1 MEEAIKEEIQRL
13 NDLLVEYG
21 ISDKRRKL
29 LEPVIE
35 NTAFMKVK
43 LEEARK
49 MVKET
54 SVVIQYDNGGG
65 QKGLRENPIFKGYE
79 ALWKSYMSGMNV
91 IMQSMP
97 QEVVR
102 VEADK
107 IVEAKTMLDMVR
119 EKHKKQYDR
128 IARTTN

>member
-1 MEEAIKEEIQRL
+1 MEEAIREEVERL
-13 NDLLVEYG
+13 HDLLDEYD
-21 ISDKRRKL
+21 ISDRRKKL

-79 ALWKSYMSGMNV
+79 ALWKSYMAGMNE
-91 IMQSMP
+91 ITKALP
-97 QEVVR
+97 QEVVK
-102 VEADK
+102 VEAEK
-107 IVEAKTMLDMVR
+107 IVEAKTMLEMVR
-119 EKHKKQYDR
+119 DRHKKSV
-128 IARTTN
+128 

>member
-1 MEEAIKEEIQRL
+1 MEEAIKKEIERL
-13 NDLLVEYG
+13 QDLLDEYE
-21 ISDKRRKL
+21 ISDKRKKL

-79 ALWKSYMSGMNV
+79 ALWKSYMAGMNE
-91 IMQSMP
+91 ITKALP
-97 QEVVR
+97 QEVVK
-102 VEADK
+102 VEAEK
-107 IVEAKTMLDMVR
+107 IIEAKTMLDMVR
-119 EKHKKQYDR
+119 DRHKKQ
-128 IARTTN
+128 A

>member
-1 MEEAIKEEIQRL
+1 METAIQEEAQRL
-13 NDLLVEYG
+13 RDLLSEYD
-21 ISDKRRKL
+21 ISDKRIRM

-35 NTAFMKVK
+35 NTAFMKAK
-43 LEEARK
+43 LDEARQ

-65 QKGLRENPIFKGYE
+65 QKGIRENPIFKGYE
-79 ALWKSYMSGMNV
+79 SLWKSYMSGMNI
-91 IMQSMP
+91 IMSALP

-107 IVEAKTMLDMVR
+107 VIEAKTMLDMVR
-119 EKHKKQYDR
+119 DRHRKQ
-128 IARTTN
+128 A

>member
-119 EKHKKQYDR
+119 EKHKK
-128 IARTTN
+128 TV

>member
-1 MEEAIKEEIQRL
+1 MEEAIREEVERL
-13 NDLLVEYG
+13 HELLDEYD
-21 ISDKRRKL
+21 ISDRRKKL

-79 ALWKSYMSGMNV
+79 ALWKSYMAGMNE
-91 IMQSMP
+91 ITKALP
-97 QEVVR
+97 QEVVKE
-102 VEADK
+102 EAEK
-107 IVEAKTMLDMVR
+107 IVEVKTMLDMVR
-119 EKHKKQYDR
+119 DRHKKSV
-128 IARTTN
+128 

>member
-1 MEEAIKEEIQRL
+1 MEEAIREEVERL
-13 NDLLVEYG
+13 HDLLDEYE
-21 ISDKRRKL
+21 ISDRRKKL

-79 ALWKSYMSGMNV
+79 ALWKSYMAGMNE
-91 IMQSMP
+91 ITKALP
-97 QEVVR
+97 QEVVKE
-102 VEADK
+102 EAEK
-107 IVEAKTMLDMVR
+107 IVEVKTMLDMVR
-119 EKHKKQYDR
+119 DRHKKSV
-128 IARTTN
+128 

>member
-1 MEEAIKEEIQRL
+1 MEEAIREEVERL
-13 NDLLVEYG
+13 HELLDEYD
-21 ISDKRRKL
+21 ISDRRKKL

-79 ALWKSYMSGMNV
+79 ALWKSYMAGMNE
-91 IMQSMP
+91 ITKALP
-97 QEVVR
+97 QEVVK
-102 VEADK
+102 VEAEK
-107 IVEAKTMLDMVR
+107 IIEAKTMLDMVR
-119 EKHKKQYDR
+119 DRHKKSV
-128 IARTTN
+128 

>member
-1 MEEAIKEEIQRL
+1 MEEAIREEVERL
-13 NDLLVEYG
+13 HDLLDEYE
-21 ISDKRRKL
+21 ISDRRKKL

-79 ALWKSYMSGMNV
+79 ALWKSYMAGMNE
-91 IMQSMP
+91 ITKALP
-97 QEVVR
+97 QEVVK
-102 VEADK
+102 VEAEK
-107 IVEAKTMLDMVR
+107 IVEAKTMLEMVR
-119 EKHKKQYDR
+119 DRHKKSV
-128 IARTTN
+128 

>member
-1 MEEAIKEEIQRL
+1 MEEAIREEVERL
-13 NDLLVEYG
+13 HDLLDEYE
-21 ISDKRRKL
+21 ISDRRKKL

-79 ALWKSYMSGMNV
+79 ALWKSYMAGMNE
-91 IMQSMP
+91 ITKTLP
-97 QEVVR
+97 QEVVK
-102 VEADK
+102 VEAEK
-107 IVEAKTMLDMVR
+107 IVEAKTMLEMVR
-119 EKHKKQYDR
+119 DRHKKSV
-128 IARTTN
+128 